1 MTSPYDNTYWIYKDH
16 PVKNSYEFLPPLQ
29 RRGIKKLIEEFYCP
43 FINLKLRQAQ
53 LDIAR
58 NQAFSIRGVTLSLSK
73 CLL

>member
-1 MTSPYDNTYWIYKDH
+1 M
-16 PVKNSYEFLPPLQ
+16 
-29 RRGIKKLIEEFYCP
+29 KKKIDCP